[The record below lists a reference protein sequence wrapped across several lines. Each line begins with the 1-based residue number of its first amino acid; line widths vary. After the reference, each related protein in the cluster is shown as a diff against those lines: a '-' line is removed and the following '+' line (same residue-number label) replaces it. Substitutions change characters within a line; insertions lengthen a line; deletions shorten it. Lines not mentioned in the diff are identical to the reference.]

1 MHTNPVAGSGLF
13 ELRFYAARPGRR
25 DELARYMDEVVIPF
39 NTARGV
45 EVIASLVDEQNEN
58 GYVWIRRFQD
68 EAHRK
73 DRYVAIYEDPE
84 WRDVI
89 GPVIMDLMVL
99 EQAVVTRAIPTPGS
113 ALR

>member
-1 MHTNPVAGSGLF
+1 MHTNPVAGPGLF
-13 ELRFYAARPGRR
+13 ELRFYTAQPGRR
-25 DELARYMDEVVIPF
+25 EELARYMDEVVIPF

-45 EVIASLVDEQNEN
+45 NVIASLVDEEHEDV
-58 GYVWIRRFQD
+58 YVWIRRFDD

-84 WRDVI
+84 WTDVI
-89 GPVIMDLMVL
+89 GPAVLELMVF
-99 EQAVVTRAIPTPGS
+99 EQAVITRAIPTPGS

>member
-1 MHTNPVAGSGLF
+1 MSERPDARPGLV
-13 ELRFYAARPGRR
+13 ELRFYTARSGRR

-45 EVIASLVDEQNEN
+45 EVVASLIDEEHEDV
-58 GYVWIRRFQD
+58 YVWIRRFDD
-68 EAHRK
+68 EAQRK
-73 DRYVAIYEDPE
+73 DRYRAIYEDPE

-89 GPVIMDLMVL
+89 GPVVLDLMVL
-99 EQAVVTRAIPTPGS
+99 EQAVVTRAIPTAGS